1 MLQRGEISV
10 KITAKTDVFFSVCE
24 SHSICHCSQIKDWCF
39 PPPLYNNFFLRVA
52 EENQVFNGFAFV
64 CESFKEKQQT
74 PVSCLSCSN
83 PRLHKGAGD

>member
-39 PPPLYNNFFLRVA
+39 PPPFTITFS
-52 EENQVFNGFAFV
+52 
-64 CESFKEKQQT
+64 CEWQKKT
-74 PVSCLSCSN
+74 KYLMGLHLSARALKKSSK
-83 PRLHKGAGD
+83 PQ